1 MRVFCHC
8 KAGIA
13 QTMCKHKASL
23 IRGDSKMLYDTSEE
37 PLLRQVL
44 GSKAYPELTARFDE
58 YEKQLADVER
68 EMAKLK
74 EKERTIKSRFAYG
87 LNFGKQK
94 PNP

>member
-1 MRVFCHC
+1 
-8 KAGIA
+8 
-13 QTMCKHKASL
+13 
-23 IRGDSKMLYDTSEE
+23 MLYDTSEE